1 MFYINCDKLFFFK
14 SKNDNKS
21 NLRATLIILKNIDEM
36 IMFID
41 VVPSI
46 KFRKMNNLNHEFEK
60 NLMLFKKVKN
70 RIKTAELK
78 SENRFIEEE
87 FMSSI
92 KIEKERAKNI

>member
-1 MFYINCDKLFFFK
+1 
-14 SKNDNKS
+14 
-21 NLRATLIILKNIDEM
+21 
-36 IMFID
+36 MFID

-46 KFRKMNNLNHEFEK
+46 KFRKINNLNDEFKK
-60 NLMLFKKVKN
+60 NFMLFKKVEN

-78 SENRFIEEE
+78 SENRFIKEE